1 MRHLFAIVFFL
12 LAGTAVAQSSGPAA
26 TKLYAVVF
34 EATVNSAGKIDTL
47 KVSKVIDPSSGTT
60 DAVAVAVPQGY
71 VAAARAFLSRRTYAT
86 DPKQFFTYTFYDP
99 SQPTRADIDPE
110 ADRQK

>member
-1 MRHLFAIVFFL
+1 MRHLFATVFFL
-12 LAGTAVAQSSGPAA
+12 LAGTALAQSTGPAA

-60 DAVAVAVPQGY
+60 DAVKVAVPQGY
-71 VAAARAFLSRRTYAT
+71 VAAARAFLSKRTYPT

-99 SQPTRADIDPE
+99 SQPTRADFDPK
-110 ADRQK
+110 ADRQE